1 MNKSRVLIFLS
12 SLFLFLSSC
21 KKQEE
26 DLTPLVEAAVK
37 SFASS
42 LQADP
47 PTSANINERVRV
59 YLNAQPTD
67 FFGSTVALL
76 DANGVVTTSP
86 YWYRKSGGLLNKEL
100 SVPSYNINSQDW
112 LRKPIDTKLPYWTA
126 PYFDAGGG
134 DIWMKTY
141 SYPIIVNNKVVAVAT
156 TDLAVNQ
163 P

>member
-1 MNKSRVLIFLS
+1 MQKFNVLVFLS
-12 SLFLFLSSC
+12 FFFLFLSSC

-26 DLTPLVEAAVK
+26 DLTPVVEAAMK
-37 SFASS
+37 TFAAS

-47 PTSANINERVRV
+47 PTSANINERVRM
-59 YLNAQPTD
+59 YLSAQPTD

-76 DANGVVTTSP
+76 DVNGVVTTSP
-86 YWYRKSGGLLNKEL
+86 YWYRKSGGYFNKEL
-100 SVPSYNINSQDW
+100 SVPSYNINTQEW

-134 DIWMKTY
+134 EIWMKTY
-141 SYPIIVNNKVVAVAT
+141 SYPIIVNNKIIAVAT
-156 TDLAVNQ
+156 TDLAVDQ

>member
-1 MNKSRVLIFLS
+1 MNKFNVLVFFSAI
-12 SLFLFLSSC
+12 FLFLSSC

-26 DLTPLVEAAVK
+26 DLTPVVEAAMK
-37 SFASS
+37 SFVST

-47 PTSANINERVRV
+47 PTSTNINERVRV
-59 YLNAQPTD
+59 YLNT
-67 FFGSTVALL
+67 TVALL

-100 SVPSYNINSQDW
+100 SVPSYNINTQEW

-141 SYPIIVNNKVVAVAT
+141 SYPIIVNNKVIAVAT
-156 TDLAVNQ
+156 TDLAVDQ

>member
-1 MNKSRVLIFLS
+1 MQKSNVLVFLS
-12 SLFLFLSSC
+12 SFFLFLSSC

-26 DLTPLVEAAVK
+26 DLTPVVEAAMK

-86 YWYRKSGGLLNKEL
+86 YWYRKSGGLFNKEL
-100 SVPSYNINSQDW
+100 AVPSYSINTQEW

-134 DIWMKTY
+134 EIWMKTY
-141 SYPIIVNNKVVAVAT
+141 SYPIIVNNKVIAVAT
-156 TDLAVNQ
+156 TDLAVDQ

>member
-1 MNKSRVLIFLS
+1 
-12 SLFLFLSSC
+12 
-21 KKQEE
+21 
-26 DLTPLVEAAVK
+26 
-37 SFASS
+37 
-42 LQADP
+42 
-47 PTSANINERVRV
+47 VRV

-112 LRKPIDTKLPYWTA
+112 LRKPIDTKLSYWTA

-134 DIWMKTY
+134 EIWMKTY
-141 SYPIIVNNKVVAVAT
+141 SYPIIVNNKVIAVAT
-156 TDLAVNQ
+156 TDLAVDQ

>member
-1 MNKSRVLIFLS
+1 MNKSSILLFCSAVFLV
-12 SLFLFLSSC
+12 LSSC
-21 KKQEE
+21 RKQEE
-26 DLTPLVEAAVK
+26 DLTPVVEAAMK
-37 SFASS
+37 SFALS

-59 YLNAQPTD
+59 YLNAQPTNI
-67 FFGSTVALL
+67 FGSTVALL

-86 YWYRKSGGLLNKEL
+86 YWYRKSGGFLNKEL
-100 SVPSYNINSQDW
+100 SVPSYNINTQEW

-141 SYPIIVNNKVVAVAT
+141 SYPIIINNKVVAVST
-156 TDLAVNQ
+156 TDLAVDK

>member
-1 MNKSRVLIFLS
+1 MQKSSVLVFFS
-12 SLFLFLSSC
+12 AFFLFLSSC

-26 DLTPLVEAAVK
+26 DLTPVVEAAMK

-42 LQADP
+42 LQTDP
-47 PTSANINERVRV
+47 PTSANVNERVRV
-59 YLNAQPTD
+59 YLNAQPTK

-86 YWYRKSGGLLNKEL
+86 YWYRKSGGFLNKEL
-100 SVPSYNINSQDW
+100 SVPSYNINTQEW
-112 LRKPIDTKLPYWTA
+112 LRNPIDTKLPYWTV

-141 SYPIIVNNKVVAVAT
+141 SYTIIINNKVIAVAT
-156 TDLAVNQ
+156 TDLAVDQ